1 MKKLPLSNL
10 QRLLPLFMLFA
21 LVSTTR
27 LHAKANLLP
36 DTLLGDAEHY
46 LELRGKILEWKGEQR
61 DEDKPPLDSAVVQVI
76 NQQNVVCLEGLSD
89 SKGRLVFKL
98 PLGRSFTVSISKP
111 GFVKKLIRVETYV
124 PAEDRKAFTFTVNVD
139 IFEKI
144 EKLDV
149 SVLSRP
155 ISRIR
160 YRPLSKDFDYDKEY
174 TGKVNGDLQKMYN
187 EYYALRR
194 ADDRRKTA
202 AREAARR
209 DSLRAA
215 AKPGLDSFP
224 AKKQEPKTPAAKP
237 RLQCAAH
244 IRMRGTTVHG

>member
-10 QRLLPLFMLFA
+10 QRLLPLLMLCA

-36 DTLLGDAEHY
+36 DTLLGDAEYY
-46 LELRGKILEWKGEQR
+46 LELRGKIMEWKGEQR
-61 DEDKPPLDSAVVQVI
+61 DDEKQVLDSAVVQVI
-76 NQQNVVCLEGLSD
+76 NQQNKVCIEGFSD
-89 SKGRLVFKL
+89 SKGRLAFKL
-98 PLGRSFTVSISKP
+98 PLGRSFTISISKP
-111 GFVKKLIRVETYV
+111 GYVKKLIRVETYV
-124 PAEDRKAFTFTVNVD
+124 PAEDRKVFTFTFNID

-149 SVLSRP
+149 SVLSKP

-174 TGKVNGDLQKMYN
+174 TAKVNGDLQKMYN

-194 ADDRRKTA
+194 AEERRQTA
-202 AREAARR
+202 EREAARR

-215 AKPGLDSFP
+215 AKAGSDSVP
-224 AKKQEPKTPAAKP
+224 AKKQTPPPPAATP
-237 RLQCAAH
+237 RLQSILH
-244 IRMRGTTVHG
+244 NRMHNSQ